1 MSVWLVGQRAR
12 PASVVGCR
20 PAPLFPVTGMQPWPA
35 HPAQDGTELGAGA
48 IVSRG
53 RSSSPEKWSSWN
65 GGLRLTR
72 RDGMGVDGNLAPRV
86 KPKLILPRAA

>member
-12 PASVVGCR
+12 PAPVVSCR
-20 PAPLFPVTGMQPWPA
+20 PVTRTQPWPA

-53 RSSSPEKWSSWN
+53 RSQ
-65 GGLRLTR
+65 
-72 RDGMGVDGNLAPRV
+72 
-86 KPKLILPRAA
+86 LPRDVEQLARRAETNKT